1 MTAHATLSATSLD
14 AWLQKARARVNAD
27 PKFRKLGSIDVAMIV
42 HVGNAAC
49 LVTFAGF
56 TCHGVANVTPQQM
69 RDADFIVTMSPEGW
83 EKFVD
88 GRRSGTGRTLLDLDA
103 TDKVVTAVN
112 PRKKL
117 HFLRYHTS
125 LQAFFDAG
133 AVVGADA
140 E

>member
-1 MTAHATLSATSLD
+1 MTTHATLSVE
-14 AWLQKARARVNAD
+14 WLQKAQARVNAD

-42 HVGNAAC
+42 HVGDAAC

-56 TCHGVANVTPQQM
+56 TCHGVADVTLQHM

-83 EKFVD
+83 DKFID

-117 HFLRYHTS
+117 DFLRFHTS

-133 AVVGADA
+133 ATADA
-140 E
+140 K